1 MAKPQPMGDKE
12 MLNDGLSSA
21 KATTNL
27 YNTFANECVSQQVK
41 NEFMS
46 ILTEEHQIQSD
57 IFMELQKRGWYQTA
71 PAEPAKVTQTKTKFT
86 GQNPAY

>member
-1 MAKPQPMGDKE
+1 MPHQQYDDKAMLSDALMSQKFITGD
-12 MLNDGLSSA
+12 
-21 KATTNL
+21 